1 MVFRFTV
8 ISDELDDF
16 VRIIEI
22 NSDANFME
30 LHNAIL
36 NSVNFQ
42 HGEMTSFF
50 ICNDEWEKKEEVTMI
65 EMETSSEFDN
75 YVMDKTLLEELLEDE
90 KQKLLFTFDMLEDR
104 SFFMELTEII
114 PKKNLKKALL
124 KHKEG
129 NPPQQNLISFSTP
142 IPNKGQ
148 TTMLDDIFDGEE
160 LKMENFEN
168 IDDIENL
175 I

>member
-1 MVFRFTV
+1 MIFRFTI

-22 NSDANFME
+22 NSDVTFME

-36 NSVNFQ
+36 NAVNFQ
-42 HGEMTSFF
+42 KGEMTSFF
-50 ICNDEWEKKEEVTMI
+50 ICNDEWEKEEEVTMI

-90 KQKLLFTFDMLEDR
+90 KQKLLFTFDLLDDR
-104 SFFMELTEII
+104 SFFIELTQII
-114 PKKNLKKALL
+114 PTKNLKTAIL
-124 KHKEG
+124 KHSEG
-129 NPPQQNLISFSTP
+129 NPPKQQLITFENPLSSTDP
-142 IPNKGQ
+142 I
-148 TTMLDDIFDGEE
+148 LEDIFDEDDF
-160 LKMENFEN
+160 KMENFEN